1 MSMYPRE
8 IVEAIKDRSD
18 IVDLIGSYVS
28 LKRAGSN
35 YNGLCPF
42 HSERTPSFTVFPDN
56 QSFFCFG
63 CEAGGDAFTFIMRTE
78 NLDYKGAIE
87 FLAKRGGVELPTD
100 GYEERRGVSRKRV
113 YEMNLKAARFWRECL
128 MDPRL
133 GREGMEYLTQKRGL
147 PLPIIRRFG
156 LGYAPNDYTALTS
169 LLLKEGYTPEEIKE
183 AFLGSISQKNGRVYD
198 LFRDRVMFPVM
209 DNMGNVIAFS
219 GRDVGGQ
226 DNRKYVNSS
235 DTPVFQK
242 RRNLFA
248 LNFAR
253 NHCAD
258 QLILCEGN
266 IDVVSLHAAGFEN
279 AVASL
284 GTALTDEQARILAK
298 YTKQVVLA
306 YDADEAGQRAAHRA
320 MGIFAKV
327 GLDVRILQM
336 QGAKDPDEYIRKYGA
351 ERFRQLVKNSRTGF
365 EFKLQSVLNRYDID
379 IPDQKIKAAHELCAI
394 IARVPSSAERE
405 VYLHAVSE
413 RLSLSQDSL
422 QKDVESAA
430 RQNVRAG
437 KQQEGQQ
444 ARLSA
449 MGIRDKV
456 NPEAAGN
463 LRAATAEEAILGL
476 LLLYGEHRRAVSAG
490 QISLTP
496 DSFVTTFH
504 RNAFTIIMTLEDTE
518 GGFEFSLLGEYFTVE
533 EMGRL
538 ARLEQARRRLSEN
551 GTAVLRA
558 AVNALAQAKE
568 TRVAKDAPPV
578 EGIHRILAEKRK
590 HKGGGGVP
598 PDVPIATRSEGEAE
612 PGPDPDKTKQ

>member
-1 MSMYPRE
+1 MSMYSRD

-18 IVDLIGSYVS
+18 IVDLIGGYVS

-42 HSERTPSFTVFPDN
+42 HSEKTPSFTVFPDN

-87 FLAKRGGVELPTD
+87 FLAKRGGVELPAD
-100 GYEERRGVSRKRV
+100 SREERRGVSRKRV
-113 YEMNLKAARFWRECL
+113 FEMNLIAARFWRECL
-128 MDPRL
+128 FDPNI
-133 GREGMEYLTQKRGL
+133 GRVGMEYLTEKRGL
-147 PLPIIRRFG
+147 PLSIIRRFG
-156 LGYAPNDYTALTS
+156 IGYAPNDFNALTTV
-169 LLLKEGYTPEEIKE
+169 LTREGFTPEEIKE
-183 AFLGSISQKNGRVYD
+183 AFLGTISQKNGRVYD
-198 LFRDRVMFPVM
+198 LFRDRVMFPVI
-209 DNMGNVIAFS
+209 DNTGNVIAFS

-235 DTPVFQK
+235 DTPAFQK

-248 LNFAR
+248 LNFAK
-253 NHCAD
+253 NHCAE

-284 GTALTDEQARILAK
+284 GTALTDEQARIMAK

-306 YDADEAGQRAAHRA
+306 YDSDEAGQRAAHRA

-336 QGAKDPDEYIRKYGA
+336 QGAKDPDEYIKKFGA
-351 ERFRQLVKNSRTGF
+351 ERFRQLIKNSRTGF
-365 EFKLQSVLNRYDID
+365 EFKLQSVLAQYNLD
-379 IPDQKIKAAHELCAI
+379 IPDEKIKAAAELCAI
-394 IARVPSSAERE
+394 IARVYSSAERE
-405 VYLHAVSE
+405 VYIHAVAD
-413 RLSLSQDSL
+413 RLGLREDSL
-422 QKDVESAA
+422 RKDVESAMRRNA
-430 RQNVRAG
+430 KAG
-437 KQQEGQQ
+437 KQQESQQ

-463 LRAATAEEAILGL
+463 IRAAAAEETILGL
-476 LLLYGEHRRAVSAG
+476 LLLYAEHRKAVRDG
-490 QISLTP
+490 VVPLTR
-496 DSFVTTFH
+496 DSFVTAFH
-504 RNAFTIIMTLEDTE
+504 RNAFTVIMTLEESD
-518 GGFEFSLLGEYFTVE
+518 GGFDFSLMGEYFTVE

-538 ARLEQARRRLSEN
+538 ARLEQTRRALSEN
-551 GTAVLRA
+551 GTTVLRA
-558 AVNALAQAKE
+558 AIDTLAAAKE
-568 TRVAKDAPPV
+568 RQNVKEAAPADR
-578 EGIHRILAEKRK
+578 IQMILAGKRK
-590 HKGGGGVP
+590 NINRGS
-598 PDVPIATRSEGEAE
+598 DD
-612 PGPDPDKTKQ
+612 DP

>member
-1 MSMYPRE
+1 MSLYPRE

-18 IVDLIGSYVS
+18 IVDLIGTYVS

-42 HSERTPSFTVFPDN
+42 HSEKTPSFTVFPDN

-87 FLAKRGGVELPTD
+87 FLAKRSGVELPTD
-100 GYEERRGVSRKRV
+100 GREERRGVSRKRV
-113 YEMNLKAARFWRECL
+113 FEMNLIAARFWRECL
-128 MDPRL
+128 FDPTIGKAGMD
-133 GREGMEYLTQKRGL
+133 YLTEKRGL
-147 PLPIIRRFG
+147 PLSIIRRFG
-156 LGYAPNDYTALTS
+156 IGYAPNDFGALTAV
-169 LLLKEGYTPEEIKE
+169 LRKNGFTDEEMKE
-183 AFLGSISQKNGRVYD
+183 AFLCGISQKSGRAFD
-198 LFRDRVMFPVM
+198 MFRDRVMFPVI
-209 DNMGNVIAFS
+209 DNTGNVIAFS

-235 DTPVFQK
+235 DTPAFQK

-248 LNFAR
+248 LNFAK

-298 YTKQVVLA
+298 YTKQVILA
-306 YDADEAGQRAAHRA
+306 YDSDEAGQRAAHRA

-336 QGAKDPDEYIRKYGA
+336 QGAKDPDEYIKKFGA
-351 ERFRQLVKNSRTGF
+351 EKFRQLVKNSRTGF
-365 EFKLQSVLNRYDID
+365 EFKLQSVLARHDLTV
-379 IPDQKIKAAHELCAI
+379 PDEKIKAAAELCSI
-394 IARVPSSAERE
+394 ISRVYSSAERE
-405 VYLHAVSE
+405 VYVHAVAD
-413 RLSLSQDSL
+413 RLSLSEDSL
-422 QKDVESAA
+422 RKDVDSAIRRNA
-430 RQNVRAG
+430 KAG
-437 KQQEGQQ
+437 KQQESQQ

-449 MGIRDKV
+449 MGIQDQV

-463 LRAATAEEAILGL
+463 IRAAAAEEAILGL
-476 LLLYGEHRRAVSAG
+476 LLLYGEHRKAVATG
-490 QISLTP
+490 QIPLTR
-496 DSFVTTFH
+496 DSFVTAFH
-504 RNAFTIIMTLEDTE
+504 RNAFTVIMTLEESD
-518 GGFEFSLLGEYFTVE
+518 GGFDFALLGEYFSVE

-538 ARLEQARRRLSEN
+538 ARLEQARRALTEN
-551 GTAVLRA
+551 GTSVLRA
-558 AVNALAQAKE
+558 AADTLAQAKE
-568 TRVAKDAPPV
+568 SHAAKEAPPV
-578 EGIHRILAEKRK
+578 DSINMILAGKRK
-590 HKGGGGVP
+590 RRKE
-598 PDVPIATRSEGEAE
+598 DADNNS
-612 PGPDPDKTKQ
+612 